1 MISLSRKS
9 GVSSKQV
16 NRIRELNARG
26 YSANQIQK
34 ELRSE
39 HIGLRR
45 QIILNYTREFRNKPA
60 QRNVS
65 KYIPKK
71 YRRFYHPREKVISF
85 SGLVHGKPRRI
96 NIFAMD
102 GRTLH
107 KVIREK
113 IFDYGETKKGYS
125 PRSQFLTI
133 DANKLLSNPDKY
145 LEKEEWD
152 TRPRIN
158 S

>member
-1 MISLSRKS
+1 MSRKS
-9 GVSSKQV
+9 GVSPKQV

-45 QIILNYTREFRNKPA
+45 QIILNYTREFRNRPA

-71 YRRFYHPREKVISF
+71 YR
-85 SGLVHGKPRRI
+85 
-96 NIFAMD
+96 
-102 GRTLH
+102 
-107 KVIREK
+107 K
-113 IFDYGETKKGYS
+113 I
-125 PRSQFLTI
+125 
-133 DANKLLSNPDKY
+133 LSSKRKSNF
-145 LEKEEWD
+145 
-152 TRPRIN
+152 N
-158 S
+158 

>member
-1 MISLSRKS
+1 LSSRKK
-9 GVSSKQV
+9 GVSSRQV
-16 NRIRELNARG
+16 ERIRELTARR

-34 ELRSE
+34 ELRRE
-39 HIGLRR
+39 NIGLRR

-60 QRNVS
+60 QRNVG

-71 YRRFYHPREKVISF
+71 YRRIYRPREKVISI
-85 SGLVHGKPRRI
+85 SGLVNGKVRRL
-96 NIFAMD
+96 NLFAKD

-107 KVIREK
+107 RVLREK
-113 IFDYGETKKGYS
+113 IFDYGETKKSYS
-125 PRSQFLTI
+125 PKSQFLTI

>member
-1 MISLSRKS
+1 MSRKS
-9 GVSSKQV
+9 GVSPKQV

-45 QIILNYTREFRNKPA
+45 QIILNYTREFRNRPA

-71 YRRFYHPREKVISF
+71 YRKIYRPIGKVISI
-85 SGLVHGKPRRI
+85 SGLVHGKVRRI
-96 NIFAMD
+96 NLFAND
-102 GRTLH
+102 GRTLGR
-107 KVIREK
+107 VLREK
-113 IFDYGETKKGYS
+113 IFDYGETKRGYS
-125 PRSQFLTI
+125 PKSQFLTI

>member
-1 MISLSRKS
+1 MSRKS
-9 GVSSKQV
+9 GVSPKQV

-26 YSANQIQK
+26 YSSNQIQK

-45 QIILNYTREFRNKPA
+45 QIILNYIREFRNRPVR
-60 QRNVS
+60 QNVT

-71 YRRFYHPREKVISF
+71 YRRYYRPREKVISF
-85 SGLVHGKPRRI
+85 SGLVNGRARRI
-96 NIFAMD
+96 NIFAND

-113 IFDYGETKKGYS
+113 IFDYGETKKGFS
-125 PRSQFLTI
+125 PKTQFLTI
-133 DANKLLSNPDKY
+133 EASKLLSNPDKY
-145 LEKEEWD
+145 LSKEEWD

>member
-1 MISLSRKS
+1 ML
-9 GVSSKQV
+9 V
-16 NRIRELNARG
+16 NIYLKNIEDFIR
-26 YSANQIQK
+26 
-34 ELRSE
+34 
-39 HIGLRR
+39 
-45 QIILNYTREFRNKPA
+45 
-60 QRNVS
+60 
-65 KYIPKK
+65 
-71 YRRFYHPREKVISF
+71 PREKVISF
-85 SGLVHGKPRRI
+85 SGLVHGKARRI
-96 NIFAMD
+96 NIFAND

-113 IFDYGETKKGYS
+113 IFDYGETKRGYS
-125 PRSQFLTI
+125 PKSQFLTI

>member
-1 MISLSRKS
+1 MSRKS
-9 GVSSKQV
+9 GVKPQQV
-16 NRIRELNARG
+16 NRIKELNARG

-45 QIILNYTREFRNKPA
+45 QIILNYTREFRNKPT
-60 QRNVS
+60 QKNVS

-71 YRRFYHPREKVISF
+71 YRRIYRPIGKVISF
-85 SGLVHGKPRRI
+85 SGLVNGKVRRI
-96 NIFAMD
+96 NLSAMD

-107 KVIREK
+107 KVIKEK
-113 IFDYGETKKGYS
+113 IFDYGETKRGYS
-125 PRSQFLTI
+125 PKNQFLTI

-145 LEKEEWD
+145 LSKEEWD

>member
-1 MISLSRKS
+1 VISLSRKS

-39 HIGLRR
+39 NIGLRR
-45 QIILNYTREFRNKPA
+45 QIILNYTREFRNRPA

-71 YRRFYHPREKVISF
+71 YRRIYRPIGKVISLN
-85 SGLVHGKPRRI
+85 GLVNGEVRRL
-96 NIFAMD
+96 NVSAYD
-102 GRTLH
+102 GRSLH
-107 KVIREK
+107 KVIKEK
-113 IFDYGETKKGYS
+113 IFNYGDTKKGYS
-125 PRSQFLTI
+125 PKNQFLTI
-133 DANKLLSNPDKY
+133 DANKLLANPDKY
-145 LEKEEWD
+145 LSKEEWD

>member
-1 MISLSRKS
+1 MSRKS
-9 GVSSKQV
+9 GVKPQQV
-16 NRIRELNARG
+16 DRIRELSKQG
-26 YSANQIQK
+26 YSTVQIQ
-34 ELRSE
+34 RTISRE
-39 HIGLRR
+39 HLGIRR
-45 QIILNYTREFRNKPA
+45 TVLLGYVREFKNRPA
-60 QRNVS
+60 QANVS

-71 YRRFYHPREKVISF
+71 YRRYYRPREKVISF
-85 SGLVHGKPRRI
+85 SGLVHGKHRRI
-96 NIFAMD
+96 NIFAKD

-113 IFDYGETKKGYS
+113 IFDYGETKRGYS
-125 PRSQFLTI
+125 PKSQFLTI

-152 TRPRIN
+152 KRPIIN

>member
-1 MISLSRKS
+1 MSRKS

-16 NRIRELNARG
+16 DRIGELNARG
-26 YSANQIQK
+26 YSSNQIQK

-45 QIILNYTREFRNKPA
+45 QIILNYVREFRNRPA
-60 QRNVS
+60 QRNVT

-71 YRRFYHPREKVISF
+71 YRRYYHPREKVISL
-85 SGLVHGKPRRI
+85 SGTVNGHSRRL
-96 NIFAMD
+96 NIFAYD
-102 GRTLH
+102 GRALRR
-107 KVIREK
+107 VLRDK
-113 IFDYGETKKGYS
+113 IFDFGETKRGYT
-125 PRSQFLTI
+125 PKSQFLTI
-133 DANKLLSNPDKY
+133 DANKLLANPNKY

>member
-1 MISLSRKS
+1 MSRKS

-16 NRIRELNARG
+16 DRIGELNARG
-26 YSANQIQK
+26 YSSNQIQK

-45 QIILNYTREFRNKPA
+45 QIILNYVREFRNRPA
-60 QRNVS
+60 QRNVT

-71 YRRFYHPREKVISF
+71 YRRYYHPREEVISL
-85 SGLVHGKPRRI
+85 SGTVNGHSRRL
-96 NIFAMD
+96 NIFAYD
-102 GRTLH
+102 GRALRR
-107 KVIREK
+107 VLRDK
-113 IFDYGETKKGYS
+113 IFDFGETKRGYT
-125 PRSQFLTI
+125 PKSQFLTI
-133 DANKLLSNPDKY
+133 DANKLLANPNKY

>member
-1 MISLSRKS
+1 MSRKS
-9 GVSSKQV
+9 GVSPKQV
-16 NRIRELNARG
+16 ERIRELNARG
-26 YSANQIQK
+26 YSSNQIQK

-45 QIILNYTREFRNKPA
+45 QIILNYTREFRNRPA

-71 YRRFYHPREKVISF
+71 YRRFYHPREKVISL
-85 SGLVHGKPRRI
+85 SGTVNGTTRRL
-96 NIFAMD
+96 NIFAYD
-102 GRTLH
+102 GRALRR
-107 KVIREK
+107 VLREK
-113 IFDYGETKKGYS
+113 IFDFGETKKGYT
-125 PRSQFLTI
+125 PKSQFLTI
-133 DANKLLSNPDKY
+133 DANKLLANPDKY
-145 LEKEEWD
+145 LEKKEWD

>member
-1 MISLSRKS
+1 MSRKS
-9 GVSSKQV
+9 GVKPQQID
-16 NRIRELNARG
+16 RIKELNARG
-26 YSANQIQK
+26 HSANQIQK

-45 QIILNYTREFRNKPA
+45 QIILNYTREFRNRPTQK
-60 QRNVS
+60 NVS

-71 YRRFYHPREKVISF
+71 YRRYYHPREKVISL
-85 SGLVHGKPRRI
+85 SGTVHGKTRRI
-96 NIFAMD
+96 NLFAID
-102 GRTLH
+102 GRTLRR
-107 KVIREK
+107 VLREK
-113 IFDYGETKKGYS
+113 IFDYGETKRGYS
-125 PRSQFLTI
+125 PKSQFLTI

>member
-1 MISLSRKS
+1 MSRKS

-45 QIILNYTREFRNKPA
+45 QIILNYTREFRNRPA
-60 QRNVS
+60 QANVS
-65 KYIPKK
+65 KYTPKK
-71 YRRFYHPREKVISF
+71 YRRYYHPREKVISF
-85 SGLVHGKPRRI
+85 SGLVHGNASRI
-96 NIFAMD
+96 NIFSID
-102 GRTLH
+102 GKTLH

-113 IFDYGETKKGYS
+113 IFDYGKTKRGYS
-125 PRSQFLTI
+125 PKCQFLTI
-133 DANKLLSNPDKY
+133 DASKLLSNPDKY
-145 LEKEEWD
+145 LSKEEWD
-152 TRPRIN
+152 KRPRIN